1 MKKIAIGLILLMV
14 LAAISVNA
22 EENSKTK
29 AERMIGLC
37 EKAQEKLGSILDRI
51 ENNEAEELFREASE
65 ELDKAKNLYSEEEYD
80 RAIESCLEAMHKFR
94 ECAMLLKE
102 EAGGKVKERIE
113 GQIERMES
121 YISRIREIVENE
133 EIIALLDNAETHL
146 EKARTYLENGEA
158 IKAESEVQKAWN
170 ILKNLKEQWKNR
182 YGEKIKQRLE
192 KLNETAK
199 KRIQFYEQ
207 ALDKLR
213 EEGYDVQDLEKD
225 LGKIESDLNN
235 VNSLINEGKYKE
247 ALPKIREL
255 YREMQEFQ
263 EKLRGIRNES

>member
-1 MKKIAIGLILLMV
+1 MKKTAIGLILLMV
-14 LAAISVNA
+14 LAVISVNA

-29 AERMIGLC
+29 AEKMIGLC
-37 EKAQEKLGSILDRI
+37 ERAQAKLDYILDKI
-51 ENNEAEELFREASE
+51 ENNEAEELFREAGE
-65 ELDKAKNLYSEEEYD
+65 ELDKAKKLYNEEEYD
-80 RAIESCLEAMHKFR
+80 GAIESCLEAMHKFR
-94 ECAMLLKE
+94 ESAVLIRE
-102 EAGGKVKERIE
+102 EAGGKIKDMIE

-121 YISRIREIVENE
+121 YISRIKEIAENE
-133 EIIALLDNAETHL
+133 EIIALLDNAESHL
-146 EKARTYLENGEA
+146 EKARMYLENGEA
-158 IKAESEVQKAWN
+158 IKAESEVRKAAN
-170 ILKNLKEQWKNR
+170 ILKNLREQWKSR

-213 EEGYDVQDLEKD
+213 EEGYDVQDLERD
-225 LGKIESDLNN
+225 LNEIKNDLNN